1 MRRIMKYLGITLSVI
16 SILLLFVLLTRHVDR
31 TGHFDTVMVDNELY
45 FIPTEECEVW
55 AVTVFKSSTT
65 TPNPALV
72 VWSVWSTRVSGGDNH
87 SKVRQIKYG
96 QIEGFDSQKGPKEL
110 QKNVGYFALMGS
122 SVNASLG
129 TVGDFIIIN
138 SNKVIMRHH
147 FDSKRPKNRTVIIE
161 KNGQKITVPY
171 SVSFDEDG
179 NKVIVSGSELTRSP

>member
-1 MRRIMKYLGITLSVI
+1 MRKIMKYLGITLSVI
-16 SILLLFVLLTRHVDR
+16 SILLLFILLTRHVDR

-45 FIPTEECEVW
+45 FILAEECEVR

-72 VWSVWSTRVSGGDNH
+72 VWSTWVSGGDNH
-87 SKVRQIKYG
+87 SEVRQIKYG
-96 QIEGFDSQKGPKEL
+96 QIKGFNSQEGPKEL
-110 QKNVGYFALMGS
+110 KKNVGYFALMGT
-122 SVNASLG
+122 SVKASLG
-129 TVGDFIIIN
+129 TVGDFIIVD